1 MFRPNALVYWKVSA
15 SRKKGGI
22 PMAESVWTAGQQASA
37 SAQKER
43 PVSTLRFDLVM
54 GLLSMVFVSGVYLD
68 GWAHAH
74 GLVDRTFFTPW
85 HAVLYTGY
93 LVNALVLVVA
103 LVLNHAHGFAWKH
116 AMPAGYEVSLLG
128 VPLFAVAGIGD
139 LVWHTLFGFEVNLE
153 TVLSPT
159 HLLLAFSGI
168 LIMGGPLR
176 ATLRRPSIP
185 LEGSFSGTLVQGWK
199 TLLPMLLS
207 LTALLS
213 VFTFFTEFAHPF
225 VITEAVITLYTV
237 EQALLLASILLQT
250 GLLMGMSFLLIRR
263 WRLPLGALTLIF
275 TLNGSLMSV
284 LAEQY
289 GLIPT
294 MLLAG
299 IVADLLLWLLKPA
312 ATRPAALRLFAFVV
326 PFVLSLCYFLTL
338 MLTDTV
344 LFNWSIDL
352 WLGSSVMA
360 GMASRLLSYLLVPP
374 EGPAEKAA

>member
-1 MFRPNALVYWKVSA
+1 
-15 SRKKGGI
+15 
-22 PMAESVWTAGQQASA
+22 
-37 SAQKER
+37 
-43 PVSTLRFDLVM
+43 
-54 GLLSMVFVSGVYLD
+54 
-68 GWAHAH
+68 
-74 GLVDRTFFTPW
+74 
-85 HAVLYTGY
+85 
-93 LVNALVLVVA
+93 
-103 LVLNHAHGFAWKH
+103 
-116 AMPAGYEVSLLG
+116 
-128 VPLFAVAGIGD
+128 VAGIGD

-275 TLNGSLMSV
+275 TLNGALMSV
-284 LAEQY
+284 LVDQY
-289 GLIPT
+289 RLIPT

-312 ATRPAALRLFAFVV
+312 ATRPVALRLFAFLV
-326 PFVLSLCYFLTL
+326 PLVLYLCYFLTL
-338 MLTDTV
+338 MLGYGMFTDMV
-344 LFNWSIDL
+344 IFNWPIDV
-352 WLGSSVMA
+352 WLGASVMA
-360 GMASRLLSYLLVPP
+360 GVVSLVLSYLLVPP
-374 EGPAEKAA
+374 EGEASQAARLRL

>member
-1 MFRPNALVYWKVSA
+1 
-15 SRKKGGI
+15 
-22 PMAESVWTAGQQASA
+22 MAESIFTPGQQSSA
-37 SAQKER
+37 SAHKER
-43 PVSTLRFDLVM
+43 PVSSLRFDLVM
-54 GLLSMVFVSGVYLD
+54 GLLSLVFVSGVYLD

-93 LVNALVLVVA
+93 LVNAMVLVVA

-128 VPLFAVAGIGD
+128 VPLFVVAGIGD
-139 LVWHTLFGFEVNLE
+139 LWWHTIFGFEVNLE
-153 TVLSPT
+153 SVLSPT

-207 LTALLS
+207 QTALLS
-213 VFTFFTEFAHPF
+213 VFTFFTQFAHPF
-225 VITEAVITLYTV
+225 VTSEAVLTFYTV

-250 GLLMGMSFLLIRR
+250 GLLMGVSFLLIRR

-275 TLNGSLMSV
+275 SLNGALMSV

-289 GLIPT
+289 RLIPT

-312 ATRPAALRLFAFVV
+312 ATRPVALRLFAFLV
-326 PFVLSLCYFLTL
+326 PLVLYLCYFLIL
-338 MLTDTV
+338 MVGYGMFTGTV
-344 LFNWSIDL
+344 IFNWPIDL
-352 WLGSSVMA
+352 WLGASVMA
-360 GMASRLLSYLLVPP
+360 GMVSLVLSYLLVPP
-374 EGPAEKAA
+374 EGPAEKVARLRP

>member
-1 MFRPNALVYWKVSA
+1 
-15 SRKKGGI
+15 
-22 PMAESVWTAGQQASA
+22 MADSLFTTEQHSVAT
-37 SAQKER
+37 AQKER
-43 PVSTLRFDLVM
+43 PVSTLRFDLFM
-54 GLLSMVFVSGVYLD
+54 GLLSIVYVSGVYLD

-93 LVNALVLVVA
+93 LMNALVLVAV
-103 LVLNHAHGFAWKH
+103 LVLNHAHGSAWKH
-116 AMPAGYEVSLLG
+116 SIPAGYEFSLLG

-159 HLLLAFSGI
+159 HLLLALSGV

-176 ATLRRPSIP
+176 AALCRPTIP
-185 LEGSFSGTLVQGWK
+185 VEGSFTSTLVQGWK

-207 LTALLS
+207 LTAILS
-213 VFTFFTEFAHPF
+213 VFTFFTQFVHPF
-225 VITEAVITLYTV
+225 VTTETVITYYLV
-237 EQALLLASILLQT
+237 EQTLGIASILLQA
-250 GLLMGMSFLLIRR
+250 GLLMGMIFPLIQH

-284 LAEQY
+284 LADQY
-289 GLIPT
+289 RLIPV

-299 IVADLLLWLLKPA
+299 IVADLLLWLLKPSA
-312 ATRPAALRLFAFVV
+312 RRPVALRLFAFLV
-326 PFVLSLCYFLTL
+326 PLVLYLFYFLTL

-344 LFNWSIDL
+344 TLTWSIHL
-352 WLGSSVMA
+352 WLGASVMA
-360 GMASRLLSYLLVPP
+360 GMVSLVLSYLLVAP
-374 EGPAEKAA
+374 EGSAEEAAH

>member
-1 MFRPNALVYWKVSA
+1 
-15 SRKKGGI
+15 
-22 PMAESVWTAGQQASA
+22 MAESVFTPGQPSLAA
-37 SAQKER
+37 AQKER
-43 PVSTLRFDLVM
+43 PVSSLRFDLVM

-93 LVNALVLVVA
+93 LVNALVLVVT
-103 LVLNHAHGFAWKH
+103 LVLNHAHGSAWNH

-128 VPLFAVAGIGD
+128 VPLFALAGIGD

-153 TVLSPT
+153 TLLSPT
-159 HLLLAFSGI
+159 HLLLAGSGV
-168 LIMGGPLR
+168 LIVGGPLR
-176 ATLRRPSIP
+176 AALRRPTIP
-185 LEGSFSGTLVQGWK
+185 VQGRFTS
-199 TLLPMLLS
+199 TLLHGWKALCPTLLS

-213 VFTFFTEFAHPF
+213 VFTFFTQFAHPF
-225 VITEAVITLYTV
+225 DTTEAVVTLYLV
-237 EQALLLASILLQT
+237 EQPLLIASILLQT

-284 LAEQY
+284 LADQY

-312 ATRPAALRLFAFVV
+312 ATRPAALRLFAFLV
-326 PFVLSLCYFLTL
+326 PLVLSLCYFLTL

-344 LFNWSIDL
+344 TFNWSIHL
-352 WLGSSVMA
+352 WLGASVMA
-360 GMASRLLSYLLVPP
+360 GIVSLVLSYLLVSPQGGATDV
-374 EGPAEKAA
+374 ENL